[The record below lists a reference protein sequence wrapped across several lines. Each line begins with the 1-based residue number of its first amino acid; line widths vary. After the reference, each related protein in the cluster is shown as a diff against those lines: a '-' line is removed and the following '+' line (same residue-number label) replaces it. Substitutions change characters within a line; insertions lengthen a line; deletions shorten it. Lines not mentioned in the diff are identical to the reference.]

1 MEFLHLASDAANFST
16 DGNTLKWE
24 LPNLQ
29 FCQYTQIAI
38 SEVLII
44 FKRKPKEKYLYLTTN
59 LISTGQKNSDGV
71 AMSKGIDGYKVEY
84 ISNNLNFWPIDYQRP
99 RTVTFTINGVD
110 AASLDFITILVCIQ
124 NATRI
129 MVRF

>member
-84 ISNNLNFWPIDYQRP
+84 ISNNNKMELMQ
-99 RTVTFTINGVD
+99 
-110 AASLDFITILVCIQ
+110 LVW
-124 NATRI
+124 TS
-129 MVRF
+129 